1 MDGRLVCGDKVQR
14 STMNPSGVNTRS
26 SMMDKSKVAVRMFNG
41 LPEMTWSSVTSTGFK
56 DEICMTTLASGE
68 QKINLQNTLANKKNF
83 VDNEIST

>member
-1 MDGRLVCGDKVQR
+1 
-14 STMNPSGVNTRS
+14 
-26 SMMDKSKVAVRMFNG
+26 MDKSKVAVRMFNG

-83 VDNEIST
+83 VDNEISTWHDVVVIVIVIVLVPGHNYSIW